1 MRNWY
6 IADTHF
12 GHCNVIRFDGRP
24 FVDVEEMDR
33 VLIENWNARVG
44 DGDDVYVLGDF
55 CYRSARGPVWYLKR
69 LKGRKHLVT
78 GNHDRTLL
86 ADTGAMACFESVDKM
101 MFVKEEQGPV
111 CLCHFPIAEWHGFYR
126 NSWHVYGHIH
136 NQRNETYEFM
146 KSRERALNAG
156 CMINNYSPVRFQ
168 ELVENN
174 RRWRELP

>member
-24 FVDVEEMDR
+24 LGDVEEMDR
-33 VLIENWNARVG
+33 VLMENWNARVG

-86 ADTGAMACFESVDKM
+86 ADTGAVACFESIDKM
-101 MFVKEEQGPV
+101 MFVEEEQGPV
-111 CLCHFPIAEWHGFYR
+111 CLCHFPIAEWNGFYR

-136 NQRNETYEFM
+136 NQRSETYEFM